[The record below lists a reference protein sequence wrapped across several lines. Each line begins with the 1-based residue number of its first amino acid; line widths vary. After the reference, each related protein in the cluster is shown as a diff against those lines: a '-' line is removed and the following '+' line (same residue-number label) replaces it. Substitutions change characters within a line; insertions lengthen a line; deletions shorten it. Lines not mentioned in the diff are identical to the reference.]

1 MRLLTHRCI
10 KHAITMYNTA
20 NSFFMSH
27 FKSHV
32 FFKTIIISW
41 TYVIGLFL
49 CSFLTSCHKQ
59 SQQDRIKKEIR
70 KMMGSKIDF
79 NFEMNE
85 ISTDTIIFQ
94 AVIPEDCYRIV
105 SFIPKIECSKCMLKI
120 IPVMDTI
127 AALMNK
133 SECTKLVIITD
144 YNDND
149 ELQKTLGE
157 LNVSHSIYVDIN
169 NKFLEK
175 NEMTNVMARNK
186 TILVDKNGKIV
197 LVGEPFHNTKM
208 KDLYLSVVSNEQ

>member
-1 MRLLTHRCI
+1 
-10 KHAITMYNTA
+10 
-20 NSFFMSH
+20 
-27 FKSHV
+27 
-32 FFKTIIISW
+32 
-41 TYVIGLFL
+41 
-49 CSFLTSCHKQ
+49 
-59 SQQDRIKKEIR
+59 
-70 KMMGSKIDF
+70 MMGSKIDF